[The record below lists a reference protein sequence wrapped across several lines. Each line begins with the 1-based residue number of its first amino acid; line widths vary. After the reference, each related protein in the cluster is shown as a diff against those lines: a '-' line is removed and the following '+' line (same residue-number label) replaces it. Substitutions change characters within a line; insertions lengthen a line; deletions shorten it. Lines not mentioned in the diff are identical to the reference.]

1 MAKKAIKETKYCSL
15 ISQSIITDE
24 EYTYALE
31 KIIVKPQGNREEL
44 RFSVYKDQQ
53 RYGMKLLVRPLDLQ
67 EELFLQL
74 LKKALEDKLFSKKFI
89 EQLKKLINSIN
100 NATEE
105 KGFIIQNLIDEIAPD
120 WDTNFKVEKTNL
132 IYTGTVKSS
141 PTYDSKLKNGIL
153 IIDEATKL
161 DTKKWQ
167 ALAQYA
173 KINNIKIF
181 ALGDLKQTGE
191 FKRVEREKNSN

>member
-15 ISQSIITDE
+15 ISQSIIVDD

-74 LKKALEDKLFSKKFI
+74 LNKALEDNLFSKRFVA
-89 EQLKKLINSIN
+89 QLKKLIN
-100 NATEE
+100 E
-105 KGFIIQNLIDEIAPD
+105 K
-120 WDTNFKVEKTNL
+120 
-132 IYTGTVKSS
+132 
-141 PTYDSKLKNGIL
+141 
-153 IIDEATKL
+153 
-161 DTKKWQ
+161 
-167 ALAQYA
+167 
-173 KINNIKIF
+173 
-181 ALGDLKQTGE
+181 
-191 FKRVEREKNSN
+191 

>member
-15 ISQSIITDE
+15 ISQSIIADE

-74 LKKALEDKLFSKKFI
+74 LKKALEDNLISKKFI
-89 EQLKKLINSIN
+89 AQLKKLIN
-100 NATEE
+100 E
-105 KGFIIQNLIDEIAPD
+105 K
-120 WDTNFKVEKTNL
+120 
-132 IYTGTVKSS
+132 
-141 PTYDSKLKNGIL
+141 
-153 IIDEATKL
+153 
-161 DTKKWQ
+161 
-167 ALAQYA
+167 
-173 KINNIKIF
+173 
-181 ALGDLKQTGE
+181 
-191 FKRVEREKNSN
+191 

>member
-15 ISQSIITDE
+15 ISQSIIADE

-44 RFSVYKDQQ
+44 RSSVYKDQQ

-89 EQLKKLINSIN
+89 EQLKKLIN
-100 NATEE
+100 E
-105 KGFIIQNLIDEIAPD
+105 K
-120 WDTNFKVEKTNL
+120 
-132 IYTGTVKSS
+132 
-141 PTYDSKLKNGIL
+141 
-153 IIDEATKL
+153 
-161 DTKKWQ
+161 
-167 ALAQYA
+167 
-173 KINNIKIF
+173 
-181 ALGDLKQTGE
+181 
-191 FKRVEREKNSN
+191 

>member
-15 ISQSIITDE
+15 ISQSIIADE

-44 RFSVYKDQQ
+44 RFSVYKEQQ

-89 EQLKKLINSIN
+89 EQLKKLIN
-100 NATEE
+100 E
-105 KGFIIQNLIDEIAPD
+105 K
-120 WDTNFKVEKTNL
+120 
-132 IYTGTVKSS
+132 
-141 PTYDSKLKNGIL
+141 
-153 IIDEATKL
+153 
-161 DTKKWQ
+161 
-167 ALAQYA
+167 
-173 KINNIKIF
+173 
-181 ALGDLKQTGE
+181 
-191 FKRVEREKNSN
+191 

>member
-15 ISQSIITDE
+15 ISQSIIADE

-74 LKKALEDKLFSKKFI
+74 LKKAIDDNLFSKKFI
-89 EQLKKLINSIN
+89 TQLKSLIND
-100 NATEE
+100 
-105 KGFIIQNLIDEIAPD
+105 K
-120 WDTNFKVEKTNL
+120 
-132 IYTGTVKSS
+132 
-141 PTYDSKLKNGIL
+141 
-153 IIDEATKL
+153 
-161 DTKKWQ
+161 
-167 ALAQYA
+167 
-173 KINNIKIF
+173 
-181 ALGDLKQTGE
+181 
-191 FKRVEREKNSN
+191 

>member
-1 MAKKAIKETKYCSL
+1 MTKKVIKETKYCSL
-15 ISQSIITDE
+15 ISQSIIADE

-89 EQLKKLINSIN
+89 EQLKKLIN
-100 NATEE
+100 E
-105 KGFIIQNLIDEIAPD
+105 K
-120 WDTNFKVEKTNL
+120 
-132 IYTGTVKSS
+132 
-141 PTYDSKLKNGIL
+141 
-153 IIDEATKL
+153 
-161 DTKKWQ
+161 
-167 ALAQYA
+167 
-173 KINNIKIF
+173 
-181 ALGDLKQTGE
+181 
-191 FKRVEREKNSN
+191 

>member
-15 ISQSIITDE
+15 ISQSIIEDE

-44 RFSVYKDQQ
+44 RFSVYKEQQ

-89 EQLKKLINSIN
+89 EQLKKLIN
-100 NATEE
+100 E
-105 KGFIIQNLIDEIAPD
+105 K
-120 WDTNFKVEKTNL
+120 
-132 IYTGTVKSS
+132 
-141 PTYDSKLKNGIL
+141 
-153 IIDEATKL
+153 
-161 DTKKWQ
+161 
-167 ALAQYA
+167 
-173 KINNIKIF
+173 
-181 ALGDLKQTGE
+181 
-191 FKRVEREKNSN
+191 

>member
-1 MAKKAIKETKYCSL
+1 MAKKVIKETKYCSL

-74 LKKALEDKLFSKKFI
+74 LKKALEDNLFSKKFI
-89 EQLKKLINSIN
+89 AQLKKLIN
-100 NATEE
+100 E
-105 KGFIIQNLIDEIAPD
+105 K
-120 WDTNFKVEKTNL
+120 
-132 IYTGTVKSS
+132 
-141 PTYDSKLKNGIL
+141 
-153 IIDEATKL
+153 
-161 DTKKWQ
+161 
-167 ALAQYA
+167 
-173 KINNIKIF
+173 
-181 ALGDLKQTGE
+181 
-191 FKRVEREKNSN
+191 